1 MAADDVYLAMVHL
14 EDPDKAAAAGDWT
27 VLGDLDLTDDERAI
41 VQDMVDEGHSEV
53 SGFAAGARFRAVQY
67 TSGHVSPALIA
78 AYNPASF
85 RFGAVAA
92 SCGASSCSEDQKKG
106 GGRMPGVQG
115 VQGIG

>member
-14 EDPDKAAAAGDWT
+14 EDSDRASSAAAGDWS
-27 VLGDLDLTDDERAI
+27 VLGDLDLTDEERTI
-41 VQDMVDEGHSEV
+41 VQDMIDEGHAEV
-53 SGFAAGARFRAVQY
+53 SGFATGARFRAVKY
-67 TSGHVSPALIA
+67 TSGHVSPALIQ

-106 GGRMPGVQG
+106 GGRMPGG
-115 VQGIG
+115 QGIG